1 MIYITAKNTF
11 KNEDV
16 NKVIELF
23 SEMVKKTREENGCV
37 RYELFQDTKNRGILT
52 LLEEWS
58 DMISFEKHLKTEHY
72 LKIIPEI
79 GKLSIKEKDVNI
91 YEKNSIILVVIKNML
106 TIKR

>member
-58 DMISFEKHLKTEHY
+58 DMISFEKH
-72 LKIIPEI
+72 
-79 GKLSIKEKDVNI
+79 S
-91 YEKNSIILVVIKNML
+91 
-106 TIKR
+106 